1 VRENKF
7 YNFPVWRYKLE
18 SKIRTVV
25 GMDIGTTK
33 VCTVISK
40 INDMGELEI
49 IGVGLVPSRGLRKGV
64 VINIESTASSIASSV
79 EKAEIQAGVE
89 VKGAYIGISG
99 GHIEGITSKG
109 VIAISD
115 KNKEITEADVR
126 RVIDAAMAIV
136 IPVDREIVHIIPQEF
151 IVDNQDGIKNPVG
164 MTGVRLEAVVNII
177 TAAATSINNIVKS
190 VSRAGY
196 ETLDIILEPLAAAQ
210 AVLTEEEK
218 ELGVALVDIGGGTT
232 DYIIFEN
239 GSSRKTGVISLGGNQ
254 ITNDVAF
261 VLKTPTNSAEEIK
274 RKYGAAISEYIP
286 DDEMI
291 EIPGLGGRSPTVE
304 KRKTLVEVIEAR
316 IEEILSLVNMEFEK
330 SGLKPYLAAGV
341 VLTGGVALTPYIVD
355 LASEIFGMPVR
366 IGKPIGVAGLK
377 DIVES
382 PVYSTA
388 VGLALYAKNHLP
400 KLGPVNTKDDDK
412 NFKSIIERIR
422 EWFNEFF

>member
-1 VRENKF
+1 M
-7 YNFPVWRYKLE
+7 E
-18 SKIRTVV
+18 SRILV

-33 VCTVISK
+33 VCSVISK
-40 INDMGELEI
+40 INELNELEI
-49 IGVGLVPSRGLRKGV
+49 IGVGLVPSKGLRKGV
-64 VINIESTASSIASSV
+64 VINIETTAASISSSV
-79 EKAEIQAGVE
+79 EKAEIQAGIE

-99 GHIEGITSKG
+99 GHVEGITSKG
-109 VIAISD
+109 VIAIAD

-136 IPVDREIVHIIPQEF
+136 IPVDREVVHVIPQEF
-151 IVDNQDGIKNPVG
+151 IVDNQSGIKNPVG
-164 MTGVRLEAVVNII
+164 MSGIRLEAIVNII
-177 TAAATSINNIVKS
+177 TAAASSINNVVKS
-190 VSRAGY
+190 VNRAGY

-239 GSSRKTGVISLGGNQ
+239 GSTRKTGVISLGGNQ
-254 ITNDVAF
+254 ITNDIAF

-274 RKYGAAISEYIP
+274 KRYGAAIADYISE
-286 DDEMI
+286 DEEI
-291 EIPGLGGRSPTVE
+291 EIPGLGGRSPTRE

-316 IEEILSLVNMEFEK
+316 IEEILYLVNQEFEK
-330 SGLKPYLAAGV
+330 SGLKPYLPAGV

-355 LASEIFGMPVR
+355 LASEVFGLPVR
-366 IGKPIGVAGLK
+366 IGKPIGIHGLK

-382 PVYSTA
+382 PIYSTA

-400 KLGPVNTKDDDK
+400 RLGPVNTKDEEK